1 MSEEEVKQHMTAST
15 VTRSIA
21 LLVLCMA
28 PIVAGNIVV
37 NGSFEAYQ
45 ISGNYYQAV
54 FAGDTTTIPG
64 WTVGT
69 STTAGVDVV
78 QGAGWWSE
86 DGTQG
91 IDMAGT
97 PGPGSLAQTLATAS
111 GAEYLL
117 SFWVSSN
124 GGPFD
129 NGLTVD
135 WNATQLATISSP
147 AQGTWEQFSYQVTG
161 TGSDTLIF
169 LDNIAGNAGPLL
181 DNVGVQAIPEP
192 ATFGLIGVGLLLVG
206 RRLRRR

>member
-1 MSEEEVKQHMTAST
+1 MSAST

-28 PIVAGNIVV
+28 PIVASNIVV

-45 ISGNYYQAV
+45 ISENYYQAV
-54 FAGDTTTIPG
+54 FAGDSTTIPG

-69 STTAGVDVV
+69 STTEGVDVV

-97 PGPGSLAQTLATAS
+97 PGPGSLTQILPTIS

-124 GGPFD
+124 GGPWES
-129 NGLTVD
+129 GLIVD

-147 AQGTWEQFSYQVTG
+147 AQGTWKQFSYKVTG
-161 TGSDTLIF
+161 TGSDSLLF

-192 ATFGLIGVGLLLVG
+192 TTFGLIGAGLLLAG
-206 RRLRRR
+206 WRLRRR

>member
-1 MSEEEVKQHMTAST
+1 MSEKEVKQHMAAST

-21 LLVLCMA
+21 ILVFCMA
-28 PIVAGNIVV
+28 PIVAGNIVI
-37 NGSFEAYQ
+37 NGSFEENQ

-54 FAGDTTTIPG
+54 FAADTITIPG

-69 STTAGVDVV
+69 SATAGVDVV

-86 DGTQG
+86 EGTQG

-97 PGPGSLAQTLATAS
+97 PGPGSLAQTLATTS

-124 GGPFD
+124 GGPWD

-147 AQGTWEQFSYQVTG
+147 AQGTWEKFSYQVTG
-161 TGSDTLIF
+161 TGSDNLYF
-169 LDNIAGNAGPLL
+169 LDNVAGYAGPLL
-181 DNVGVQAIPEP
+181 DNVSAQAIPEP
-192 ATFGLIGVGLLLVG
+192 TTFGLIGAGLLLVG